1 MPPTGNDKYLQE
13 MFAQFLQIQAT
24 NTTPKSKS
32 ECTANPEIFS
42 GNGGNTEV
50 THKKLESFITLLS
63 LKITLNA
70 DHYPTETSRIAYVFS
85 QTTGTAQLY
94 ITSKITAGQYLD

>member
-32 ECTANPEIFS
+32 ERTANPEIFS
-42 GNGGNTEV
+42 SNGGNTEV
-50 THKKLESFITLLS
+50 THEKLESFITSLS
-63 LKITLNA
+63 LKMTLNT
-70 DHYPTETSRIAYVFS
+70 DRYPTETSQIAYVFS
-85 QTTGTAQLY
+85 CTTGIAQLY
-94 ITSKITAGQYLD
+94 ISSKITAGQYLD